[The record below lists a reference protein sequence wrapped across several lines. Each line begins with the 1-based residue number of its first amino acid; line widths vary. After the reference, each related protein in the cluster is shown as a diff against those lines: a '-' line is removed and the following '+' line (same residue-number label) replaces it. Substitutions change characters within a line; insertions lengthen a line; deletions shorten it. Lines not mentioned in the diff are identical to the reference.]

1 MSQRIFR
8 IATRRSQLALWQAE
22 HVAERL
28 TAVGARVEL
37 LPLSTQ
43 GDRILDVPLAKIGGK
58 GLFVKELE
66 TALLE
71 GRADLAVHSIKD
83 VPMDL
88 PEGLGIAAI
97 LAREDPRDAF
107 VSLHHRSFEALPVGA
122 RVGTSSLRRQCQLR
136 ALRPDLRLLDL
147 RGNVNTRLAKL
158 DAGEYD
164 AIVLAA
170 AGLRRLGMAERI
182 TEVLE
187 PLQMLPAVGQG
198 AIGVEIRDDD
208 AELRG
213 LLATMHDDSTARR
226 VLAER
231 ALNRALNGGC
241 QVPIAAHAILSGDT
255 LELRALVGA
264 IDGSRLLHAARRGA
278 ADSPEAL
285 GESVAAELLAAGA
298 GEILHS
304 LLSSEGRDAG

>member
-187 PLQMLPAVGQG
+187 PLQMVPAVGQG

-264 IDGSRLLHAARRGA
+264 VDGSRLLHAARCGA
-278 ADSPEAL
+278 ADSPESL

>member
-1 MSQRIFR
+1 MSQRTFR

-22 HVAERL
+22 HVAARL
-28 TAVGARVEL
+28 TAAGARVEL

-97 LAREDPRDAF
+97 LEREDPRDAF
-107 VSLHHRSFEALPVGA
+107 VSVHYRSLEALPTGA

-158 DAGEYD
+158 DGGEYD

-170 AGLRRLGMAERI
+170 AGLRRLGMADRI

-187 PLQMLPAVGQG
+187 PVQMLPAVGQG
-198 AIGVEIRDDD
+198 AIGVEIREDDV
-208 AELRG
+208 ELRA
-213 LLATMHDDSTARR
+213 LLDTLHDEPTARR

-241 QVPIAAHAILSGDT
+241 QVPIAAHATLAGGT

-264 IDGSRLLHAARRGA
+264 LDGTRVLNAAQRGPATDPSALGA
-278 ADSPEAL
+278 AL
-285 GESVAAELLAAGA
+285 AAELLAAGA
-298 GEILHS
+298 ADILRP
-304 LLSSEGRDAG
+304 LLSAEGRDAG